1 MNINQ
6 INDVINSF
14 VSAYPNIL
22 SKMPKHIIILHDT
35 AIMAPSRGT
44 LVLGLTRLNPSPAP
58 APATPSSSPPP
69 TSSCCY
75 YYYNYYYNYNYYN
88 NNNNDR
94 SEFILI
100 PSYGLRKD
108 VLLHELIHFNGIRS
122 EILTRMLTNLL
133 LTLYPYYSKLNQRRR
148 TMVRR
153 RLIKKY
159 IYSVS
164 KPDPKQF
171 HLEDILRL
179 INATLHHQVGKV
191 GSYNYYNNSS
201 HGGSSNSSGDSSSNN
216 TKLPDITLLTLQIH
230 GNIDI

>member
-44 LVLGLTRLNPSPAP
+44 LILGLTRLNPSPAP
-58 APATPSSSPPP
+58 ATPSSPPP

-75 YYYNYYYNYNYYN
+75 YYYN
-88 NNNNDR
+88 NNNDGVG

-100 PSYGLRKD
+100 PSYGLRND

-133 LTLYPYYSKLNQRRR
+133 LVLYPYYSKLNKRRM

-171 HLEDILRL
+171 NLQDILRL
-179 INATLHHQVGKV
+179 INATLH
-191 GSYNYYNNSS
+191 NNASS
-201 HGGSSNSSGDSSSNN
+201 HDYYSSNSDSRSNSSSSN
-216 TKLPDITLLTLQIH
+216 TRLPEITLLTLQQTW
-230 GNIDI
+230 

>member
-1 MNINQ
+1 
-6 INDVINSF
+6 
-14 VSAYPNIL
+14 
-22 SKMPKHIIILHDT
+22 
-35 AIMAPSRGT
+35 MAPSRGT

-58 APATPSSSPPP
+58 ATPSSSSSPPP

-75 YYYNYYYNYNYYN
+75 YYYNN
-88 NNNNDR
+88 NNNNDGVG

-133 LTLYPYYSKLNQRRR
+133 LVLYPYYSKLNKRRM

-171 HLEDILRL
+171 NLQDILRL
-179 INATLHHQVGKV
+179 INATLH
-191 GSYNYYNNSS
+191 NNASS
-201 HGGSSNSSGDSSSNN
+201 HDYYSSNSDSRSNSSSSSSN
-216 TKLPDITLLTLQIH
+216 TRLPGITLLTLQQTW
-230 GNIDI
+230 